1 MTALPPPVYPQ
12 PMHNTSL
19 GWVFAMVATLL
30 LIAVCCLGLLWAFAT
45 RSDALTALLYAGG
58 GLLVLGVIWLMLA
71 LIGGIAYRTYLL
83 SVLAPALIVL
93 TAVLLVLQI
102 PQDLGWRM
110 SRPALEKAAAACAD
124 TRSDTRI
131 GLYTFDYIRKTPEGC
146 TFSLAGS
153 GLGPD
158 GFAYIPSGAAPEL
171 PATALVGDRYTP
183 LGGPWFT
190 FDHFIDPAA

>member
-1 MTALPPPVYPQ
+1 MTTYPPPGYPQ
-12 PMHNTSL
+12 PIQHTPL
-19 GWVFAMVATLL
+19 GWVFAMVATLV
-30 LIAVCCLGLLWAFAT
+30 LIGVCCLGILWAFASRGDT
-45 RSDALTALLYAGG
+45 LTALLYAGG
-58 GLLVLGVIWLMLA
+58 GLLVLGVVWLMLA
-71 LIGGIAYRTYLL
+71 LVGGIAYRTYLL
-83 SVLAPALIVL
+83 SALAPVLIAL
-93 TAVLLVLQI
+93 TAGLLLLQI

-110 SRPALEKAAAACAD
+110 SKPALERAAAECTD
-124 TRSDTRI
+124 SRSDTRI

-158 GFAYIPSGAAPEL
+158 GFAYIPSGAAPEV
-171 PATALVGDRYTP
+171 PAKALVGDHYTA